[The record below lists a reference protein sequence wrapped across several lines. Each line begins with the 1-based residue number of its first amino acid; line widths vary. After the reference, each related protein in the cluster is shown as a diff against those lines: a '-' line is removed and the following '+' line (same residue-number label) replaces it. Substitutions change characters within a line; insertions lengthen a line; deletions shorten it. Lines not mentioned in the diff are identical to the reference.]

1 MKRNAIKAIGTA
13 LVLLGVGYGT
23 SFAGPGPIGPPE
35 TPHTPA
41 PKVVERRDD
50 RAPQAGMRSQPVS
63 EISHMRRGGE
73 PPRRNPYERTNPAFY
88 RQ

>member
-1 MKRNAIKAIGTA
+1 MKRNAIKAIGTS
-13 LVLLGVGYGT
+13 LIVMVTGYGT

-35 TPHTPA
+35 TQHNPA

-50 RAPQAGMRSQPVS
+50 RAPKAGMRSRPIFN
-63 EISHMRRGGE
+63 ISHMRTEGE
-73 PPRRNPYERTNPAFY
+73 PVRTTREHTSPVPY